1 MLMVRLIFVL
11 LVIFAGVL
19 LGFYL
24 FTDNQ
29 KYLQYLK
36 KTLKYTLYLFLIVA
50 LLFIV
55 RRFLYL

>member
-1 MLMVRLIFVL
+1 MLVIRLIFVL
-11 LVIFAGVL
+11 LIILAAVL

-24 FTDNQ
+24 FTDNP

-50 LLFIV
+50 ILFVV
-55 RRFLYL
+55 RRFLYV

>member
-1 MLMVRLIFVL
+1 MLMIRLIFVL
-11 LVIFAGVL
+11 LVILAAVL
-19 LGFYL
+19 LCFYL

-50 LLFIV
+50 MLFMV
-55 RRFLYL
+55 RRFLYV

>member
-11 LVIFAGVL
+11 LVILAGVL

>member
-1 MLMVRLIFVL
+1 MIRLVFVL
-11 LVIFAGVL
+11 LVILAAVL

-50 LLFIV
+50 ILFVV
-55 RRFLYL
+55 RRFLYV